1 MHPHPRIGVY
11 PFRFPWATSSRAS
24 RTVPGDLPFSE
35 NLQPVVT
42 LGTADR
48 TTGKFV
54 GLPADDEAFTFQDP
68 EQALGPGAD
77 MEFNVDMLNH
87 DMMILALLDS
97 SGNAINVDIIAN
109 NPTTLTGPYAPFA
122 GVGVSGSN
130 NWLLNKET
138 NNGELAAIVKDTNTG
153 LAATWTFYKL
163 IHFRGTQVRLVIH
176 NNDGSNP
183 GIISTAFMRLV

>member
-1 MHPHPRIGVY
+1 MY

-77 MEFNVDMLNH
+77 MEFPVNMLKH
-87 DMMILALLDS
+87 DVMILAIVDT
-97 SGNAINVDIIAN
+97 SGNDINVDLEVH
-109 NPTTLTGPYAPFA
+109 NPTTLTGPYSPFSELGGNGAFAWRTNKNTTNGTLYDIMWDA
-122 GVGVSGSN
+122 GEALSSTWEFFKVSD
-130 NWLLNKET
+130 L
-138 NNGELAAIVKDTNTG
+138 
-153 LAATWTFYKL
+153 
-163 IHFRGTQVRLVIH
+163 RGTQLRMVIH
-176 NNDGSNP
+176 NNDGSNA
-183 GIISTAFMRLV
+183 GTISTAYLRLV